1 MNIEDLKA
9 IVSLFD
15 SSSLMELHLQQ
26 EGVDLQL
33 SKRENYPVSGS
44 KKVTEAIEE
53 KDRKS
58 VV

>member
-33 SKRENYPVSGS
+33 SKLSS
-44 KKVTEAIEE
+44 KWF
-53 KDRKS
+53 
-58 VV
+58 